1 MTIAC
6 IIIGGVLVGSIL
18 LLGTQIAAQLSTL
31 REAVPA
37 VADLLRNRFGLDV
50 QQWVSEAAVFSWI
63 TGALGYVPSVFSVV
77 SAGILVLVGAI
88 FLALDPAGHR
98 EGILQLVPPGTAT
111 SSAGPPRTPD
121 GRYGSGCCGQL
132 IAMLII
138 GVASA
143 AVLLVL
149 VVPAALALG
158 LIAGLLEF
166 IPYAGAI
173 LAYLPMGLAGLSVG
187 LTTFWWVLVGY
198 LAIQQIESNVL
209 QPIIQQRTVQLPPV
223 LTLFAIVGFAVI
235 FGPLGLLLG
244 VPLSLVL
251 LVALKE
257 LYIEDVL
264 GEPVSVP
271 GERPLRVPERFR
283 KSCRLFRFDTRRS
296 QRSRC
301 RHSRR

>member
-98 EGILQLVPPGTAT
+98 EGILQLVPPRHRDKLRRTAAD
-111 SSAGPPRTPD
+111 AGRAL
-121 GRYGSGCCGQL
+121 RLWLFGQL

-149 VVPAALALG
+149 GVPAALALG

-173 LAYLPMGLAGLSVG
+173 LAYLPMGLAGISVG
-187 LTTFWWVLVGY
+187 LATFWWVLVGY

-209 QPIIQQRTVQLPPV
+209 PPIIQQRTVQLPPV

-235 FGPLGLLLG
+235 FGPLGLLLS

-271 GERPLRVPERFR
+271 GERPP
-283 KSCRLFRFDTRRS
+283 
-296 QRSRC
+296 
-301 RHSRR
+301 